1 MRRGSITK
9 LEFEPNP
16 LELLNTETGDVG
28 GEDEMVMVR
37 NRHGSDQQ
45 QGCIVKT

>member
-28 GEDEMVMVR
+28 GEDEMVMVSH
-37 NRHGSDQQ
+37 RHGSDQQ